1 MPVEAFIDTNVL
13 VYSVSSH
20 PPEKEK
26 REIARAL
33 IASTDFG
40 ISAQV
45 LAEFY
50 VTVTKKIGQPLSDE
64 HALQLLE
71 PLTRLPVIAVDSDL
85 VLEAIAMNRAHRISY
100 WDGAI
105 VAAAQRLGAS
115 TIFSEDLSD
124 GQSYGSTRV
133 VNPFRTRK

>member
-1 MPVEAFIDTNVL
+1 MPVEAFIDTNIL

-20 PPEKEK
+20 PAERGK

-50 VTVTKKIGQPLSDE
+50 VTVTKKIAHPLSDE
-64 HALQLLE
+64 DALQLIG
-71 PLTRLPVIAVDSDL
+71 PLTRLPVVRVDSDL
-85 VLEAIAMNRAHRISY
+85 VLEAIVVKRAHRISY

-105 VAAAQRLGAS
+105 IAAAYRLGAS

-124 GQSYGSTRV
+124 GQSYGSV
-133 VNPFRTRK
+133 KIVNPFGTRK

>member
-13 VYSVSSH
+13 VYSISSH

-71 PLTRLPVIAVDSDL
+71 PLTRLPVITVDSDL
-85 VLEAIAMNRAHRISY
+85 VLEAIAIKRAHRISY
-100 WDGAI
+100 WDAAI
-105 VAAAQRLGAS
+105 VAAAHRLGAS

-124 GQSYGSTRV
+124 GQAYGSTRV
-133 VNPFRTRK
+133 VNPFRKRK

>member
-1 MPVEAFIDTNVL
+1 MAVEVFIDTNVL

-64 HALQLLE
+64 DALQLLE
-71 PLTRLPVIAVDSDL
+71 PLMRLPVITVDSDL
-85 VLEAIAMNRAHRISY
+85 VLEAIAMKRAHRISY

-105 VAAAQRLGAS
+105 IAAAHRLGAS

-124 GQSYGSTRV
+124 GQSYGSTKI
-133 VNPFRTRK
+133 VNPFRKRK